1 MKTEIPEGYK
11 NSPVGIIPEEWEV
24 RKLGEICTNFKS
36 GQSITSPR
44 ISYSDKYPVYGGNGL
59 RGYTHSF
66 THSGDHILIGRQG
79 ALCGNINFVTGENFI
94 SEHAIAVKTDLNN
107 DIRFWALKLDYLD
120 LNRLSESSAQPGLS
134 VEKLIKLKVSIPPL
148 LEQKKIAEILT
159 MWDVAIVKQTLLIE
173 KLELR
178 KRGLM
183 QQLLT
188 GKKRLKGFS
197 GEWKKVKIGEIGNV
211 SSAGVDKTINEHE
224 TPVRL
229 LNYLDVYRR
238 DFLFNSEINQWVTAK
253 KEKIVNCSVLKG
265 DVFFTPSSEVPNDIG
280 NSAVAMEDIPNTVYS
295 YHVVRLRIFDDWDL
309 KFRAYAFKTDYFY
322 KQAERF
328 SDGSGQRYVISQTN
342 FRNISVVVP
351 EKKEEQTAIA
361 EILSTADQGIHVAKE
376 KLEQLKKQKKGLMQV
391 LLTGKKRVITTTNT
405 QTNENI

>member
-36 GQSITSPR
+36 GRSITSPR

-159 MWDVAIVKQTLLIE
+159 MWDVAIEKQTLLIE

-188 GKKRLKGFS
+188 GKKRLKGFD
-197 GEWKKVKIGEIGNV
+197 GEWRKVCYSEIVKEINSKLKWNDEELYKLV
-211 SSAGVDKTINEHE
+211 S
-224 TPVRL
+224 VR
-229 LNYLDVYRR
+229 RR
-238 DFLFNSEINQWVTAK
+238 SGGLFERESLYGKEIQTKNLRPIITGDFLISKMQIVHGASGLVTEEFNDM
-253 KEKIVNCSVLKG
+253 KIS
-265 DVFFTPSSEVPNDIG
+265 
-280 NSAVAMEDIPNTVYS
+280 
-295 YHVVRLRIFDDWDL
+295 
-309 KFRAYAFKTDYFY
+309 
-322 KQAERF
+322 
-328 SDGSGQRYVISQTN
+328 GSYVILNSKNKNILDMCYFNLWSQMPHFYHQAFISSYGVHIEKMT
-342 FRNISVVVP
+342 FSLDTFLSFGMTLPPIKEQKAIIKVISVVD
-351 EKKEEQTAIA
+351 KE
-361 EILSTADQGIHVAKE
+361 IHVAKE
-376 KLEQLKKQKKGLMQV
+376 KLEQLNKQKKGLMQV
-391 LLTGKKRVITTTNT
+391 LLTGKKRVITTINT

>member
-11 NSPVGIIPEEWEV
+11 NTPVGIIPEEWEV

-148 LEQKKIAEILT
+148 LEQKIIAEILT
-159 MWDVAIVKQTLLIE
+159 MWDVAIEKQTLLIE

-188 GKKRLKGFS
+188 GKKRLKGFD
-197 GEWKKVKIGEIGNV
+197 GEWRKVCYSEIVKEINSKLKWNDEELYKLV
-211 SSAGVDKTINEHE
+211 S
-224 TPVRL
+224 VR
-229 LNYLDVYRR
+229 RR
-238 DFLFNSEINQWVTAK
+238 SGGLFERESLYGKEIQTKNLRPIITGDFLISKMQIVHGASGLVTEEFNDM
-253 KEKIVNCSVLKG
+253 KIS
-265 DVFFTPSSEVPNDIG
+265 
-280 NSAVAMEDIPNTVYS
+280 
-295 YHVVRLRIFDDWDL
+295 
-309 KFRAYAFKTDYFY
+309 
-322 KQAERF
+322 
-328 SDGSGQRYVISQTN
+328 GSYVILNSKNKNILDMCYFNLWSQMPHFYHQAFISSYGVHIEKMT
-342 FRNISVVVP
+342 FSLDTFLSFGMTLPPIKEQKAIIKVISVVD
-351 EKKEEQTAIA
+351 KE
-361 EILSTADQGIHVAKE
+361 IHVAKE
-376 KLEQLKKQKKGLMQV
+376 KLEQLNKQKKGLMQV
-391 LLTGKKRVITTTNT
+391 LLTGKKRVITTINT

>member
-11 NSPVGIIPEEWEV
+11 NTPVGIIPEEWEV

-159 MWDVAIVKQTLLIE
+159 MWDVAIEKQTLLIE

-188 GKKRLKGFS
+188 GKKRLKGFD
-197 GEWKKVKIGEIGNV
+197 GEWRKVCYSEIVKEINSKLKWNDEELYKLV
-211 SSAGVDKTINEHE
+211 S
-224 TPVRL
+224 VR
-229 LNYLDVYRR
+229 RR
-238 DFLFNSEINQWVTAK
+238 SGGLFERESLYGKEIQTKNLRPIITGDFLISKMQIVHGASGLVTEEFNDM
-253 KEKIVNCSVLKG
+253 KIS
-265 DVFFTPSSEVPNDIG
+265 
-280 NSAVAMEDIPNTVYS
+280 
-295 YHVVRLRIFDDWDL
+295 
-309 KFRAYAFKTDYFY
+309 
-322 KQAERF
+322 
-328 SDGSGQRYVISQTN
+328 GSYVILNSKNKNILDMCYFNLWSQMPHFYHQAFISSYGVHIEKMT
-342 FRNISVVVP
+342 FSLDTFLSFGMTLPPIKEQKAIIKVISVVD
-351 EKKEEQTAIA
+351 KE
-361 EILSTADQGIHVAKE
+361 IHVAKE
-376 KLEQLKKQKKGLMQV
+376 KLEQLNKQKKGLMQV

>member
-11 NSPVGIIPEEWEV
+11 NTPVGIIPEEWEV

-36 GQSITSPR
+36 GQNITSKY
-44 ISYSDKYPVYGGNGL
+44 ITYSDRYPVYGGNGL
-59 RGYTHSF
+59 RGYTNSF

-79 ALCGNINFVTGENFI
+79 ALCGNINFVSGENFI

-107 DIRFWALKLDYLD
+107 DIRFWALKLDYLN

-148 LEQKKIAEILT
+148 PEQHKIAEILS
-159 MWDVAIVKQTLLIE
+159 MWDVAIEKQTLLIE

-188 GKKRLKGFS
+188 GKKRLRGFD
-197 GEWKKVKIGEIGNV
+197 GEWRKVCYSEIVKEINSKLKWNDEELYKLV
-211 SSAGVDKTINEHE
+211 S
-224 TPVRL
+224 VR
-229 LNYLDVYRR
+229 RR
-238 DFLFNSEINQWVTAK
+238 SGGLFERESLYGKEIQTKNLRPIITGDFLISKMQIVHGASGLVTEEFNDM
-253 KEKIVNCSVLKG
+253 KIS
-265 DVFFTPSSEVPNDIG
+265 
-280 NSAVAMEDIPNTVYS
+280 
-295 YHVVRLRIFDDWDL
+295 
-309 KFRAYAFKTDYFY
+309 
-322 KQAERF
+322 
-328 SDGSGQRYVISQTN
+328 GSYVILNSKNKNILDMCYFNLWSQMPHFYHQAFISSYGVHIEKMT
-342 FRNISVVVP
+342 FSLDTFLSFGMTLPPIKEQKAIIKVISVVD
-351 EKKEEQTAIA
+351 KE
-361 EILSTADQGIHVAKE
+361 IHVAKE

>member
-59 RGYTHSF
+59 RGYTLSY
-66 THSGDHILIGRQG
+66 THSGDYILIGRQG
-79 ALCGNINFVTGENFI
+79 ALCGNIYFVSGENYI

-107 DIRFWALKLDYLD
+107 DIRFWALKLEYLN

-134 VEKLIKLKVSIPPL
+134 VEKLIKLKISIPPL
-148 LEQKKIAEILT
+148 PEQHKIAEILT
-159 MWDVAIVKQTLLIE
+159 MWDVAIEKQTLLIE

-178 KRGLM
+178 KRAFM

-197 GEWKKVKIGEIGNV
+197 GEWKKVCYSEIVKEINSKLKWNDEELYKLV
-211 SSAGVDKTINEHE
+211 S
-224 TPVRL
+224 VR
-229 LNYLDVYRR
+229 RR
-238 DFLFNSEINQWVTAK
+238 SGGLFERESLYGKEIQTKNLRPIITGDFLISKMQIVHGASGLVTEEFNDMKISGSYIILNSKNKNILDMCYFNLWSQMPHFYHQAFISSYGVHIEKMTFSLDTFLSFGMTLPPI
-253 KEKIVNCSVLKG
+253 KEQKAIIKV
-265 DVFFTPSSEVPNDIG
+265 
-280 NSAVAMEDIPNTVYS
+280 
-295 YHVVRLRIFDDWDL
+295 
-309 KFRAYAFKTDYFY
+309 
-322 KQAERF
+322 
-328 SDGSGQRYVISQTN
+328 
-342 FRNISVVVP
+342 ISVVD
-351 EKKEEQTAIA
+351 KE
-361 EILSTADQGIHVAKE
+361 IHVAKE